1 MIHAVS
7 IRVSSCV
14 SSRSAS
20 NLDRFKSEGTH
31 FSNLCPNTRT
41 VNSLRIL
48 KAELK
53 AFPQSDKKDKW
64 DRQVWTTLRMSNGI

>member
-1 MIHAVS
+1 
-7 IRVSSCV
+7 
-14 SSRSAS
+14 
-20 NLDRFKSEGTH
+20 
-31 FSNLCPNTRT
+31 